1 MTNAPRP
8 LDDTL
13 AELVS
18 GLGAFGAR
26 GADAFDRAGIAPR
39 SVQLDLPVE
48 ASVEFRDG
56 RWVVLA
62 DSPRTRLRTDFDR
75 PQGRLK
81 ATIAVERLG

>member
-1 MTNAPRP
+1 MTTAPRP

-26 GADAFDRAGIAPR
+26 SADAFRAGIAPR